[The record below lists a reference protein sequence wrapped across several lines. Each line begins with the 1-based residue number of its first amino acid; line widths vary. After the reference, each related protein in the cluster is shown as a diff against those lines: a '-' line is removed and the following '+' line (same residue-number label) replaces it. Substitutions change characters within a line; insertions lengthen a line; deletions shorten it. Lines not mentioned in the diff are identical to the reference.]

1 MGVPAKSKPR
11 VTSSLQTRQVP
22 TRSIVLLAGAGFA
35 SQAMVRVTDSLL
47 PQIAADFGTTVGQ
60 ASIVVAAYAV
70 SHGSIQLVIGPVGD
84 RLGKYRTVTVMC
96 ALAAILVALC
106 GTVQSLSALA
116 VARFASGAAAGWI
129 IPLSMAYVGDVT
141 PYERRQPI
149 LARYLSGQIAGQ
161 LFGQAA
167 GGVLGDLLGWR
178 NVFFVLAGMF
188 ALATAGLVFELLTN
202 PRTSAAGHPE
212 ETSRGFVADY
222 VAVLS
227 NPWARFVILAVF
239 IEASIAW
246 GAFAYVGA
254 DLHLRFGLS
263 FTAVGLIV
271 GTFGVGGLIYAA
283 TVQQLVNRF
292 GQAGLAIFGGV
303 LLGLAYLAL
312 AIGAAWWI
320 APLAVTAIGL
330 GFYAL
335 HNTLQTN
342 ATQMTPEA
350 RGTAVAIFSSAIYL
364 GQVLGVAV
372 GAFVF
377 DRFTAVPL
385 FVATAVALPILAWWF
400 GERLKARA
408 RTTA

>member
-1 MGVPAKSKPR
+1 
-11 VTSSLQTRQVP
+11 VTSSPAAQKVP
-22 TRSIVLLAGAGFA
+22 TRSIILLAGAGFA

-47 PQIAADFGTTVGQ
+47 PQIAADFGTTVGE

-70 SHGSIQLVIGPVGD
+70 SHGSIQLIIGPVGD
-84 RLGKYRTVTVMC
+84 RFGKYRTVAVMC
-96 ALAAILVALC
+96 ALASILVALC
-106 GTVQSLSALA
+106 GTVHSLSALA

-149 LARYLSGQIAGQ
+149 LARYLSGQIFGQ

-167 GGVLGDLLGWR
+167 GGVLGDLFGWR

-188 ALATAGLVFELLTN
+188 ALATAGLVVELLTN
-202 PRTSAAGHPE
+202 PRTRDAGHPD
-212 ETSRGFVADY
+212 ETSRGFIADY

-239 IEASIAW
+239 IEAAIGW

-254 DLHLRFGLS
+254 DLHLRFGLTFS
-263 FTAVGLIV
+263 AIGLIV
-271 GTFGVGGLIYAA
+271 GTFGLGGLLYAA
-283 TVQQLVNRF
+283 SVSQLVNRF

-303 LLGLAYLAL
+303 LLGLAYLTL
-312 AIGAAWWI
+312 AIGAAWWL
-320 APLAVTAIGL
+320 APIAVTAVGL

-342 ATQMTPEA
+342 ATQMTPQA

-364 GQVLGVAV
+364 GQTLGVAA
-372 GAFVF
+372 GAVVF
-377 DRFTAVPL
+377 DRFTAAPL
-385 FVATAVALPILAWWF
+385 FTATAVALPGLAWWF
-400 GERLKARA
+400 AGKLRR
-408 RTTA
+408 RTAEHGRQSTSEGRP

>member
-1 MGVPAKSKPR
+1 
-11 VTSSLQTRQVP
+11 VTSLPQAGKVP

-47 PQIAADFGTTVGQ
+47 PQIAADFGTTVGE
-60 ASIVVAAYAV
+60 ASIVVAAYSI

-84 RLGKYRTVTVMC
+84 RFGKYRTVAVMC
-96 ALAAILVALC
+96 ALAAVLVAVC
-106 GTVQSLSALA
+106 GTVQSLGALA
-116 VARFASGAAAGWI
+116 LTRFASGAAAGWI
-129 IPLSMAYVGDVT
+129 IPISMAYVGDVT

-149 LARYLSGQIAGQ
+149 LARYLSGQIFGQ

-167 GGVLGDLLGWR
+167 GGVLGDLFGWR
-178 NVFFVLAGMF
+178 TVFFVLAAMF
-188 ALATAGLVFELLTN
+188 ALATVGLVAELIAN
-202 PRTSAAGHPE
+202 PRTRLPPHAEESA
-212 ETSRGFVADY
+212 RGFAASY
-222 VAVLS
+222 AAVLS

-239 IEASIAW
+239 IEASIGW

-263 FTAVGLIV
+263 FAAIGLIV
-271 GTFGVGGLIYAA
+271 GAFGIGGLIYAGA
-283 TVQQLVNRF
+283 VQQLMNFF
-292 GQAGLAIFGGV
+292 GAAGLARFGAV
-303 LLGLAYLAL
+303 LLGIGYLAL
-312 AIGAAWWI
+312 ATGAAWWL

-342 ATQMTPEA
+342 ATQMSPQA

-364 GQVLGVAV
+364 GQTLGVAAAAV
-372 GAFVF
+372 VF

-385 FVATAVALPILAWWF
+385 FVSAAIALPVLGAWF
-400 GERLKARA
+400 ASKLDRRA
-408 RTTA
+408 QASPPQGKP

>member
-1 MGVPAKSKPR
+1 VA
-11 VTSSLQTRQVP
+11 SSIATRDVP
-22 TRSIVLLAGAGFA
+22 TRSIILLAGAGFA

-47 PQIAADFGTTVGQ
+47 PQIAADFGTTVGE

-70 SHGSIQLVIGPVGD
+70 SHGTIQLIIGPVGD
-84 RLGKYRTVTVMC
+84 RFGKYRTVAAMC
-96 ALAAILVALC
+96 ALGSLLVALC
-106 GTVQSLSALA
+106 GIAQSLSALA
-116 VARFASGAAAGWI
+116 LARFASGAAAGWI

-149 LARYLSGQIAGQ
+149 LGRYLTGQISGQ

-178 NVFFVLAGMF
+178 QVFFVLAGMF

-202 PRTSAAGHPE
+202 PRTRASHRGGESA
-212 ETSRGFVADY
+212 RGFIADY
-222 VAVLS
+222 VAVFS

-239 IEASIAW
+239 IEASVGW

-254 DLHLRFGLS
+254 DLHLRFALS
-263 FTAVGLIV
+263 FGAIGLIV
-271 GTFGVGGLIYAA
+271 GTFGVGGLLYAA
-283 TVQQLVNRF
+283 SVSLLFNRL
-292 GQAGLAIFGGV
+292 GQAGLAIFGGL
-303 LLGLAYLAL
+303 LLGLAYLML
-312 AIGAAWWI
+312 AVAPVWWI
-320 APLAVTAIGL
+320 APIAVTAIGL

-342 ATQMTPEA
+342 ATQMTPQA

-364 GQVLGVAV
+364 GQTLGVTIA
-372 GAFVF
+372 ALVF

-385 FVATAVALPILAWWF
+385 FAATAVALPALAWWF
-400 GERLKARA
+400 ARRLRRHAMQSQ
-408 RTTA
+408 RTTSG